1 MKKNILLLIVL
12 LSGCASTPNTAGFL
26 YCSKNG
32 FTCESKIKAL
42 AYNADKFDV
51 LIKKWGTLD
60 QMIADG
66 KAIKSNGA
74 ILQHKIASQFG
85 KPVKVDGEAW
95 KLTDVNY
102 IVTTNSE
109 VRVCRAFMD
118 DLLKLCPQNIWPTKT
133 DGVPFICADFS
144 MALWAEVNNSPYW
157 GIMFGRA
164 FIQGHLLN
172 FVWLSDCD
180 DIQLVDALRNDKI
193 WTPEPEQYPFKMV
206 L

>member
-1 MKKNILLLIVL
+1 
-12 LSGCASTPNTAGFL
+12 
-26 YCSKNG
+26 
-32 FTCESKIKAL
+32 
-42 AYNADKFDV
+42 
-51 LIKKWGTLD
+51 
-60 QMIADG
+60 MIADG

-164 FIQGHLLN
+164 FIPGHICN
-172 FVWLSDCD
+172 FVWLSDSE
-180 DIQLVDALRNDKI
+180 DIELVDALRNDKI
-193 WTPEPEQYPFKMV
+193 WVPEPEQYPFKMV